1 MKVVIGVGNELRKDD
16 GIGIKIVRILS
27 KTKREN
33 IKFLIGYETPE
44 NLVQEIKKLNPEKVF
59 IIDAVDFS
67 GKIGEVKKVKFKGS
81 SFSTHKLSYKILE
94 NLLRCEIEVIGIQPK
109 DLSYGEEL
117 SMELSSKLEKI
128 KENVEKLILS

>member
-1 MKVVIGVGNELRKDD
+1 VIGVGNELRKDD

-27 KTKREN
+27 KTKRKN

-94 NLLRCEIEVIGIQPK
+94 NLLGCEIEVIGIQPK

-128 KENVEKLILS
+128 KEDVEKLILS

>member
-94 NLLRCEIEVIGIQPK
+94 NLLECEIEVIGIQPK